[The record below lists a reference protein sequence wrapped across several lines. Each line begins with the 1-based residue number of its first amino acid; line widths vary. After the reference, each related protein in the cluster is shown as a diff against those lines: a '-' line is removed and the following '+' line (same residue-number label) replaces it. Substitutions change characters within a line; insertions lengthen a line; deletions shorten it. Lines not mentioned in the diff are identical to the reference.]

1 MRFLYAIIAFIA
13 TFAGTLTG
21 LGGGVIIKPV
31 MDMVSDFPVD
41 TIGIISSITVFAMAL
56 VSVVKH
62 LQKGK
67 RLPMIIV
74 IPIAVGSAL
83 GGIIGQY
90 ILDGLTRFF
99 PIGQVKLI
107 QNIVLLILLIG
118 VFLYMHF
125 KPTLGHKPKHII
137 ILSFVLGIGLGVL
150 SSMLGIGGGPF
161 NIVAFL
167 FVFTFDIKMASI
179 ASLVSILFSQF
190 AKLSTIAIGSG
201 FVGYDLS
208 IVPYMVFAAIFGA
221 QTAARLNKFMT
232 AQRVEVL
239 FMVMLW
245 LITGISVYNIVMGVI

>member
-1 MRFLYAIIAFIA
+1 MSFLYIIIAFIA
-13 TFAGTLTG
+13 TLLGTLTG

-31 MDMVSDFPVD
+31 MDMISDFPVD
-41 TIGIISSITVFAMAL
+41 TIGIISSITVFAMSL
-56 VSVVKH
+56 VSVIKH

-67 RLPMIIV
+67 RLPLLIV
-74 IPIAVGSAL
+74 VPIAIGSAV
-83 GGIIGQY
+83 GGVVGQFL
-90 ILDGLTRFF
+90 LDELTKDMTMDH
-99 PIGQVKLI
+99 VKLV
-107 QNIVLLILLIG
+107 QNSVMFVLLIG

-125 KPTLGHKPKHII
+125 KPTLGNKPKHIVF
-137 ILSFVLGIGLGVL
+137 LSLFVGISLGVV
-150 SSMLGIGGGPF
+150 SSLLGIGGGPF

-190 AKLSTIAIGSG
+190 AKLVTIQFSSG

-221 QTAARLNKFMT
+221 QTAAGLNKYMT
-232 AQRVEVL
+232 AQRVEFL

-245 LITGISVYNIVMGVI
+245 LITGISLYNIVMGVL